1 MEGQENKPADSW
13 SDTESTGSSRRVGFS
28 GPLTAPSVPYKRTN
42 SYSSST
48 RSTMRIKDDD
58 QYVEITLDVRDDTVS
73 VQNIKGGDSETAM
86 LASRLETKRPTLG
99 SQLSFKLKQVS
110 QELRRMTSS
119 KSFNRIDRTKSG
131 ASRALNG
138 LRFMTKSV
146 GSEAWSE
153 IENRFNELAINGELP
168 KSLFARCIG
177 INNYRS
183 HSLFLLKYLEFE
195 PTIVNFY
202 RSELIIC

>member
-1 MEGQENKPADSW
+1 MDGQENKPADSW
-13 SDTESTGSSRRVGFS
+13 SDAESTGSSKRVGFS
-28 GPLTAPSVPYKRTN
+28 GPLTGSSVAYKRTN

-48 RSTMRIKDDD
+48 RSTMRIKDED
-58 QYVEITLDVRDDTVS
+58 QYVEITLDVRDDTFS

-119 KSFNRIDRTKSG
+119 KSFKRMDRAKSG

-177 INNYRS
+177 FFKQQY
-183 HSLFLLKYLEFE
+183 
-195 PTIVNFY
+195 
-202 RSELIIC
+202 

>member
-1 MEGQENKPADSW
+1 MRVTVHTRNRENSDSDPTMEGQENKPADSW
-13 SDTESTGSSRRVGFS
+13 SDTESIGSSKRVGFS
-28 GPLTAPSVPYKRTN
+28 GPLTGPSVA
-42 SYSSST
+42 
-48 RSTMRIKDDD
+48 
-58 QYVEITLDVRDDTVS
+58 LDVRDDTVS

-119 KSFNRIDRTKSG
+119 KSFKRIDRTKSG
-131 ASRALNG
+131 ANRALNG
-138 LRFMTKSV
+138 LRFMTKNV

-177 INNYRS
+177 IYHN
-183 HSLFLLKYLEFE
+183 FLK
-195 PTIVNFY
+195 IM
-202 RSELIIC
+202 